1 MRQPHY
7 FIGLYPYTY
16 SAGLTLGTKVATL
29 LEKGTIQ
36 ASDWINVLKA
46 GGTKT
51 PLELAKMVGVDLTT
65 DQALTEVIDE
75 ISQIIDHIIA
85 EKQ

>member
-1 MRQPHY
+1 
-7 FIGLYPYTY
+7 
-16 SAGLTLGTKVATL
+16 
-29 LEKGTIQ
+29 
-36 ASDWINVLKA
+36 
-46 GGTKT
+46 
-51 PLELAKMVGVDLTT
+51 MVGVDLTT